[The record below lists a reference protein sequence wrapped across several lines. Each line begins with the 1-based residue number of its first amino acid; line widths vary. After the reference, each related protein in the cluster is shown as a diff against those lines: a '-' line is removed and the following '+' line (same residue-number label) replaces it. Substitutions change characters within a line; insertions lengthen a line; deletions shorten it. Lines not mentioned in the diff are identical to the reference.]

1 MQLINDLL
9 KKPSQN
15 SIGGRKYHDMACDSK
30 NVWFVSKIPNAIKK
44 STIF

>member
-30 NVWFVSKIPNAIKK
+30 NVWIAKK
-44 STIF
+44 CGLFTKFQML